1 MARPAFPEHGDESR
15 GRLIRAYRFPFLLPR
30 ENYGYH
36 SSRFMERQRVP
47 RPERQTRLGL
57 VRLHRRRC
65 GGASGNQ
72 GRAGADRQEHR
83 SPEGWNAEWLAAQ
96 VKKGYSGVAVFSR
109 QKAALE
115 PLAVHRELPDPRYQ
129 GEGRLLHI
137 EYPAFHFFNV
147 YFPNG
152 TKDDGRLAYKMG
164 YYDAFLAHAEELR
177 RTKPIVVCGD
187 FNTAHRP
194 IDLARPK
201 ANEENSGF
209 LPIER
214 AWVDRFI
221 AAGYVDTFR
230 HIHGDEPHQYSWWS
244 YKQRARVNN
253 VGWRIDY
260 FFVSEELAPAIRD
273 AWIENNVYGSDH
285 CPVGLELAIA

>member
-1 MARPAFPEHGDESR
+1 MDTIRLVSWNVNGFRALSGKPDWDWFASTDADVVALQETKAEPAQIAE
-15 GRLIRAYRFPFLLPR
+15 
-30 ENYGYH
+30 
-36 SSRFMERQRVP
+36 
-47 RPERQTRLGL
+47 
-57 VRLHRRRC
+57 
-65 GGASGNQ
+65 
-72 GRAGADRQEHR
+72 EHR

-177 RTKPIVVCGD
+177 RTKPIVVLSL
-187 FNTAHRP
+187 
-194 IDLARPK
+194 I
-201 ANEENSGF
+201 
-209 LPIER
+209 
-214 AWVDRFI
+214 
-221 AAGYVDTFR
+221 
-230 HIHGDEPHQYSWWS
+230 HI
-244 YKQRARVNN
+244 
-253 VGWRIDY
+253 
-260 FFVSEELAPAIRD
+260 
-273 AWIENNVYGSDH
+273 
-285 CPVGLELAIA
+285 

>member
-1 MARPAFPEHGDESR
+1 MDTIRLVSWNVNGFRALSGKPDWDWFASTDADVVALQETKAEPAQIAE
-15 GRLIRAYRFPFLLPR
+15 
-30 ENYGYH
+30 
-36 SSRFMERQRVP
+36 
-47 RPERQTRLGL
+47 
-57 VRLHRRRC
+57 
-65 GGASGNQ
+65 
-72 GRAGADRQEHR
+72 EHR

-137 EYPAFHFFNV
+137 ESPAFHFFNV

-201 ANEENSGF
+201 ANEENYGQIRELIQQGF
-209 LPIER
+209 PSVKMFTIFNRRRVRGHLPPHPRRR
-214 AWVDRFI
+214 AAPVLVVVLQAARPRQQRRVAHRLLLRFGGVGPGHPGRMDRKQCLWFGSLPRGAGIGHSI
-221 AAGYVDTFR
+221 ARRWRTFR
-230 HIHGDEPHQYSWWS
+230 IHMR
-244 YKQRARVNN
+244 RAKTC
-253 VGWRIDY
+253 
-260 FFVSEELAPAIRD
+260 A
-273 AWIENNVYGSDH
+273 
-285 CPVGLELAIA
+285 

>member
-1 MARPAFPEHGDESR
+1 MDSIRLVSWNVNGFRALSDKPDWNWFASTNADVVALQETKADPAQIAE
-15 GRLIRAYRFPFLLPR
+15 A
-30 ENYGYH
+30 
-36 SSRFMERQRVP
+36 
-47 RPERQTRLGL
+47 
-57 VRLHRRRC
+57 HRNP
-65 GGASGNQ
+65 G
-72 GRAGADRQEHR
+72 
-83 SPEGWNAEWLAAQ
+83 GWNAEWLAAQ

-109 QKAALE
+109 PRPELK

-137 EYPAFHFFNV
+137 EFPAFHFFNV

-152 TKDDGRLAYKMG
+152 TKDDERLAYKMG

-201 ANEENSGF
+201 ANEEHSGF

-230 HIHGDEPHQYSWWS
+230 QVRGDEPNRYSWWS
-244 YKQRARVNN
+244 YKQRARAGN

-260 FFVSEELAPAIRD
+260 FFVSDELAPMIRD
-273 AWIENNVYGSDH
+273 AWIEDDVFGSDH
-285 CPVGLELAIA
+285 CPVGLELALEG

>member
-1 MARPAFPEHGDESR
+1 MDTIRLVSWNVNGFRALSGKPDWDWFASTDADVVALQETKAEPAQIAE
-15 GRLIRAYRFPFLLPR
+15 
-30 ENYGYH
+30 
-36 SSRFMERQRVP
+36 
-47 RPERQTRLGL
+47 
-57 VRLHRRRC
+57 
-65 GGASGNQ
+65 
-72 GRAGADRQEHR
+72 EHR

-201 ANEENSGF
+201 ANEENYGQ
-209 LPIER
+209 IR
-214 AWVDRFI
+214 
-221 AAGYVDTFR
+221 
-230 HIHGDEPHQYSWWS
+230 
-244 YKQRARVNN
+244 
-253 VGWRIDY
+253 
-260 FFVSEELAPAIRD
+260 ELIQ
-273 AWIENNVYGSDH
+273 H
-285 CPVGLELAIA
+285 M

>member
-1 MARPAFPEHGDESR
+1 MSTFPTG
-15 GRLIRAYRFPFLLPR
+15 PR
-30 ENYGYH
+30 TTGGW
-36 SSRFMERQRVP
+36 P
-47 RPERQTRLGL
+47 IKWAITTR
-57 VRLHRRRC
+57 
-65 GGASGNQ
+65 S
-72 GRAGADRQEHR
+72 
-83 SPEGWNAEWLAAQ
+83 
-96 VKKGYSGVAVFSR
+96 
-109 QKAALE
+109 
-115 PLAVHRELPDPRYQ
+115 
-129 GEGRLLHI
+129 
-137 EYPAFHFFNV
+137 
-147 YFPNG
+147 
-152 TKDDGRLAYKMG
+152 
-164 YYDAFLAHAEELR
+164 LAHAEELR

-214 AWVDRFI
+214 AWWDRFI

-260 FFVSEELAPAIRD
+260 FFVSEELAPPS
-273 AWIENNVYGSDH
+273 GTH
-285 CPVGLELAIA
+285 G

>member
-1 MARPAFPEHGDESR
+1 MDTIRLVSWNVNGFRALSGKPDWDWFASTDADAVALQETKAEPAQIAE
-15 GRLIRAYRFPFLLPR
+15 
-30 ENYGYH
+30 
-36 SSRFMERQRVP
+36 
-47 RPERQTRLGL
+47 
-57 VRLHRRRC
+57 
-65 GGASGNQ
+65 
-72 GRAGADRQEHR
+72 EHR

-230 HIHGDEPHQYSWWS
+230 HIHGDEPVLVVVLQAARPRQQRRVAHRLLLRFGGVGPGHPGRMDR
-244 YKQRARVNN
+244 KQCPWFGSLPRGAGIGHSIARRWRTFRVHMRRAKTC
-253 VGWRIDY
+253 
-260 FFVSEELAPAIRD
+260 A
-273 AWIENNVYGSDH
+273 
-285 CPVGLELAIA
+285 

>member
-1 MARPAFPEHGDESR
+1 MPKSCAAPSPSWSAATSTRPTAPS
-15 GRLIRAYRFPFLLPR
+15 
-30 ENYGYH
+30 
-36 SSRFMERQRVP
+36 
-47 RPERQTRLGL
+47 T
-57 VRLHRRRC
+57 
-65 GGASGNQ
+65 
-72 GRAGADRQEHR
+72 
-83 SPEGWNAEWLAAQ
+83 SPG
-96 VKKGYSGVAVFSR
+96 
-109 QKAALE
+109 
-115 PLAVHRELPDPRYQ
+115 
-129 GEGRLLHI
+129 
-137 EYPAFHFFNV
+137 
-147 YFPNG
+147 
-152 TKDDGRLAYKMG
+152 
-164 YYDAFLAHAEELR
+164 
-177 RTKPIVVCGD
+177 
-187 FNTAHRP
+187 
-194 IDLARPK
+194 PK